1 MANNPHNL
9 RPPLTSMEDFLHF
22 YAESKRSKGEEVF
35 CFQVGANDGKI
46 NDPVHVYFRDYGW
59 KGLLLEPQCDV
70 FHQGLKKTYENNQ
83 NVILENVALGKE
95 SGSMPFYRV
104 AISRTRWATGL
115 SSFDLKSIQG
125 HIDNGYIERKAKEEG
140 IEVPADSSKLI
151 EKVEVPTLKVNDLL
165 SKHHIQ
171 KFEVLCIDTEG
182 YDFEIL
188 KLIDLKK
195 YAPEVIFFESKNLID
210 EDFKQAKSMLIDLG
224 YKLFSSPLNINILSI

>member
-1 MANNPHNL
+1 
-9 RPPLTSMEDFLHF
+9 
-22 YAESKRSKGEEVF
+22 
-35 CFQVGANDGKI
+35 
-46 NDPVHVYFRDYGW
+46 
-59 KGLLLEPQCDV
+59 
-70 FHQGLKKTYENNQ
+70 
-83 NVILENVALGKE
+83 
-95 SGSMPFYRV
+95 MPFYRV
-104 AISRTRWATGL
+104 AISKARWATGL
-115 SSFDLKSIQG
+115 FSFDLKSIQG
-125 HIDNGYIERKAKEEG
+125 HIERKAKEEG